1 VARRLPFLL
10 GRAPST
16 RRQSSSAVLLDLKL
30 PLLDS
35 WERAHRIRALPA
47 PLNAL
52 PIIAVTAYAMLED
65 RDRALAAGCDEYI
78 AKPLDFRALQEKL
91 ERLLMR
97 RHPS

>member
-1 VARRLPFLL
+1 M
-10 GRAPST
+10 
-16 RRQSSSAVLLDLKL
+16 RQSSSAVLLDLKL

-35 WERAHRIRALPA
+35 WERAHRIHALPA

-52 PIIAVTAYAMLED
+52 PIIAVTAHAMLED
-65 RDRALAAGCDEYI
+65 RDRALAAGCDEDI